1 MAVGKTVLLA
11 LFEGAAQARCSIASA
26 EPPMYG
32 WLGCAGFFVT
42 GVR

>member
-11 LFEGAAQARCSIASA
+11 LLAGAAHARCSAASA
-26 EPPMYG
+26 EPYDFDVA
-32 WLGCAGFFVT
+32 AGFFVT